1 MICLTFDNF
10 GCIAQL
16 PPCPFPDV
24 IPADEWDAYNR
35 LGMELG
41 HPRILMLLRQLG
53 VRATF
58 FAEGYAAI
66 RHPTEVLRWHHAG
79 HEIGLH
85 GWKHEE
91 WYALPNAQEEDHLVD
106 LAVTAMTDLLGERP
120 LGFRPPGLRI
130 NPWTDD
136 VLERHGIRYVGMDP
150 APRPDPRMAA
160 LGRKLPTEAVARTR
174 HALLPCSG
182 DLIDGDL
189 LAPSHGGI
197 FGSLDAQAAF
207 DRYRDMALAHEA
219 RSPDEPW
226 VFIAHPFISGNR
238 GWFGFERLLRQLV
251 SELGP
256 RAFVTAKE
264 AAGLL
269 VL

>member
-10 GCIAQL
+10 GDVAQL
-16 PPCPFPDV
+16 PPCPFPEV
-24 IPADEWDAYNR
+24 VPPEEWDAYNR
-35 LGMELG
+35 LGLELG

-53 VRATF
+53 IRATF

-66 RHPTEVLRWHHAG
+66 CHPREVLRWRDAG

-85 GWKHEE
+85 GWRHEA
-91 WYALPNAQEEDHLVD
+91 WYTLPDAEEEDRLVG
-106 LAVTAMTDLLGERP
+106 LSVAAMTDLLGERP

-136 VLERHGIRYVGMDP
+136 VLERHGIRYVGQDP
-150 APRPDPRMAA
+150 DPQPDPRMAA
-160 LGRKLPTEAVARTR
+160 LGRRPPAGPPTLTR
-174 HALLPCSG
+174 HAMLPCRSQ
-182 DLIDGDL
+182 LIDGEL
-189 LAPSHGGI
+189 LAPAHGGV

-207 DRYRDMALAHEA
+207 DRYRDTALAHEA

-238 GWFGFERLLRQLV
+238 GWFGFERFVRQLV
-251 SELGP
+251 SALGP
-256 RAFVTAKE
+256 RAFVTARE
-264 AAGLL
+264 AAGQG
-269 VL
+269 